1 MVVAFIFFKHISGI
15 AMTLIQET
23 NSASENLDLGPILEP
38 EPIKFSFDTPGWYII
53 GGLLLVAFLI
63 LTIRWIKHYRK
74 NAYRRNAIK
83 KLNLINAST
92 SKIELGQQFLDLLV
106 ILKLAAFQAYGRK
119 EVATL
124 YGKPW
129 LIFLESKGKNTPF
142 SSFESTVSKAI
153 YENTSPNAKE
163 LNDFKN
169 LSKKWIE
176 THA

>member
-1 MVVAFIFFKHISGI
+1 MVAAFIFYKHISGI

-23 NSASENLDLGPILEP
+23 NSAAENQDLGPILEP
-38 EPIKFSFDTPGWYII
+38 EPIKFSFDTPGWYILGI
-53 GGLLLVAFLI
+53 LVLVAILV

-74 NAYRRNAIK
+74 NAYRRSAIK
-83 KLNLINAST
+83 KLNLINPST
-92 SKIELGQQFLDLLV
+92 SKIELGQQFLELLV
-106 ILKLAAFQAYGRK
+106 ILKLAALKAYGRK
-119 EVATL
+119 DVATL

-129 LIFLESKGKNTPF
+129 LIFLETKGKNTPF

-163 LNDFKN
+163 LNEFKN
-169 LSKKWIE
+169 LSKKWIQ